1 MVFFRGKY
9 QRNEAD
15 NSFLRAFS
23 VSKSI
28 DNNIFFIING
38 LTDGQK
44 NTDERF
50 TDGVFPSVISL
61 VN

>member
-1 MVFFRGKY
+1 MIFFRGKY
-9 QRNEAD
+9 QRNEVN

-44 NTDERF
+44 FTDKRF
-50 TDGVFPSVISL
+50 TDRVFSSVILL